1 MAILLKNGAVFLHIP
16 KTGGKWVIAALKEID
31 LIKFNFSHNHSDMER
46 TVNFHTHF
54 PWHFI
59 RQTIKHG
66 YYLPKVRKA
75 FKFCFVRHPLKYYE
89 SYYKFAMQ
97 LGWPATM
104 GKMPGKNDWHPN
116 SPLYMEKPKNFNE
129 FIRKIIKKHPGY
141 VTELYSSYTSP
152 NIDFI
157 GKTENLVED
166 LIKVLK
172 LMDVSFDEEIVRNFP
187 PQNVSKNPPEKIV
200 WDEELKKE
208 VLKLEYAAFVRY
220 GYI

>member
-1 MAILLKNGAVFLHIP
+1 
-16 KTGGKWVIAALKEID
+16 
-31 LIKFNFSHNHSDMER
+31 
-46 TVNFHTHF
+46 
-54 PWHFI
+54 
-59 RQTIKHG
+59 
-66 YYLPKVRKA
+66 
-75 FKFCFVRHPLKYYE
+75 
-89 SYYKFAMQ
+89 MQ